1 MNPLIR
7 LAGVTKKYKTRDGEV
22 AALDGVSLEIAQGE
36 FVAITGPSGSGKSTL
51 LNILGLLDQP
61 DSGEYLCAGH
71 KTSDLDDAGLSA
83 LRGRLIGFVF
93 QSFHALQELTA
104 EENVALPLAYS
115 GVAGGNDPQECLEQ
129 VELGDRRH
137 HRPGELSGGQQQR
150 MAIARAMVN
159 KPRLILA
166 DEPTGNLDGA
176 LRDEILS
183 LFQKLNKKGITVIL
197 ITHDPVA
204 AARAGRVINIKDG
217 RISPDTGKKTVAPAP
232 AAGPLR
238 LPRPVRALTF
248 TAFKQQAGAAIACM
262 RRNKL
267 RSLLIFACFS
277 LGIGAV
283 TAVLGL
289 TGSFRNKVYSR
300 IDAIDARV
308 IEVYPSVKTARLSFE
323 DAARISGQVRNVE
336 GVSVS
341 AASWGE
347 LSAGDKKTGAA
358 VYELN
363 AYRLKVYYR
372 GEVAGRIFTED
383 AADRNAALLMRK
395 TALELFS
402 SETAALGRG
411 LDIGGKQFVVA
422 GVIDSLDFEELK
434 GANPERGVVIQLNA
448 GAGCVLADRTP
459 RLLEVKIDREENVAA
474 AAAEISML
482 FNGPVVPG
490 REVKKKFRVHSAKVF
505 LDAVRRTNNFLRIFL
520 LAVTA
525 IPILL
530 GGLAV
535 ANTMLLSVNERRAE
549 IGLRKALGAR
559 RKDILAQFLM
569 ESFILYAAGGLVG
582 AAAGAAAVYKLA
594 ALMKIDPV
602 FSASAVL
609 YGFALMGLSGL
620 LFGLWPAMK
629 AAAVNPI
636 QSLRGN

>member
-1 MNPLIR
+1 MNKLIQ

-61 DSGEYLCAGH
+61 GSGEYLCAGH

-93 QSFHALQELTA
+93 QNFHALQELTA

-115 GVAGGNDPQECLEQ
+115 GVSGGHDPLECLEQ
-129 VELGDRRH
+129 VELTDRRH

-159 KPRLILA
+159 KPRIILA
-166 DEPTGNLDGA
+166 DEPTGNLDGG

-183 LFQKLNKKGITVIL
+183 LFEKLNKKGITVIL
-197 ITHDPVA
+197 ITHDPAV
-204 AARAGRVINIKDG
+204 AARAHRVINIKDG
-217 RISPDTGKKTVAPAP
+217 RISSDDSKKSGVP
-232 AAGPLR
+232 AAAEPLR
-238 LPRPVRALTF
+238 LPRPVRIF
-248 TAFKQQAGAAIACM
+248 TLKAFKQQAGAAIACM

-289 TGSFRNKVYSR
+289 TGSFRKKVYAR
-300 IDAIDARV
+300 VDAIDSRV
-308 IEVYPSVKTARLSFE
+308 IEVYPSVKTAKLSFE
-323 DAARISGQVRNVE
+323 DAARISGQVPNVE

-341 AASWGE
+341 AAAWGE
-347 LSAGDKKTGAA
+347 LSAGEKKTEAA

-363 AYRLKVYYR
+363 PYRLRVYYR
-372 GEVAGRIFTED
+372 GEVSGRLFTEE
-383 AADRNAALLMRK
+383 AADRDAALLMRK

-402 SETAALGRG
+402 SESAALGRG
-411 LDIGGKQFVVA
+411 LNIGGKQFLVT
-422 GVIDSLDFEELK
+422 GIIDSLDFEELK
-434 GANPERGVVIQLNA
+434 GANPERGVLIQLNA
-448 GAGCVLADRTP
+448 GQGCALADRTP
-459 RLLEVKIDREENVAA
+459 KLLEVKINREENVAA
-474 AAAEISML
+474 AAGEISKL
-482 FNGPVVPG
+482 FNGAPVPG
-490 REVKKKFRVHSAKVF
+490 REVKKKFKVHSAKTF
-505 LDAVRRTNNFLRIFL
+505 LDAIRRTNNFLRIFL

-535 ANTMLLSVNERRAE
+535 ANTMLLSVGERRAE

-569 ESFILYAAGGLVG
+569 ESFLLYAAGGILG
-582 AAAGAAAVYKLA
+582 AAVGAAAVYKLA
-594 ALMKIDPV
+594 ALMKIEPA

-620 LFGLWPAMK
+620 LFGLWPALK
-629 AAAVNPI
+629 AANVNPI

>member
-1 MNPLIR
+1 M
-7 LAGVTKKYKTRDGEV
+7 TKKYKTRDGEV
-22 AALDGVSLEIAQGE
+22 AALDGVSLEIEQGE

-71 KTSDLDDAGLSA
+71 KTSGLDDAGLSA
-83 LRGRLIGFVF
+83 LRSRLIGFVF
-93 QSFHALQELTA
+93 QNFHALQELTA

-115 GVAGGNDPQECLEQ
+115 GVAGGNDPRECLEQ
-129 VELGDRRH
+129 VELADRRH

-166 DEPTGNLDGA
+166 DEPTGNLDGG

-183 LFQKLNKKGITVIL
+183 LFEKLNKKGITVIL
-197 ITHDPVA
+197 ITHDPAA
-204 AARAGRVINIKDG
+204 AARADRVINIKDG
-217 RISPDTGKKTVAPAP
+217 RISSDTGKKTGAAAP
-232 AAGPLR
+232 AAEPLR
-238 LPRPVRALTF
+238 LPRPVRTLTLK
-248 TAFKQQAGAAIACM
+248 AFKQQAGAAVACM

-289 TGSFRNKVYSR
+289 TGSFRKKIFSR
-300 IDAIDARV
+300 VDAIDTRV
-308 IEVYPSVKTARLSFE
+308 IEVLPAIKTAKLSFE
-323 DAARISGQVRNVE
+323 DAARIAGQVRNVE
-336 GVSVS
+336 SVSVS

-363 AYRLKVYYR
+363 AYRLKTYYR
-372 GEVAGRIFTED
+372 GEVAGRLFTED

-402 SETAALGRG
+402 SESAALGRG
-411 LDIGGKQFVVA
+411 LNIGGKQFLVA
-422 GVIDSLDFEELK
+422 GIIDSLDFEELK
-434 GANPERGVVIQLNA
+434 GANPERGAVIQLDA
-448 GAGCVLADRTP
+448 GKDCVLADRTP
-459 RLLEVKIDREENVAA
+459 KLLEVKIDREENVAA
-474 AAAEISML
+474 AAGEISRL
-482 FNGPVVPG
+482 FNGPPVPG
-490 REVKKKFRVHSAKVF
+490 REVKKKFKVHSAKAF
-505 LDAVRRTNNFLRIFL
+505 LDAMRRTNNFIKIFL

-535 ANTMLLSVNERRAE
+535 ANTMLLSVGERRAE

-569 ESFILYAAGGLVG
+569 ESFILYSAGGILG
-582 AAAGAAAVYKLA
+582 AAVGAAAVYKLA

-602 FSASAVL
+602 FSAGAVL

-620 LFGLWPAMK
+620 LFGLWPALK
-629 AAAVNPI
+629 AANVNPI

>member
-1 MNPLIR
+1 MNTLIQ

-51 LNILGLLDQP
+51 LNILGLLDQA
-61 DSGEYLCAGH
+61 DSGEYFCAGH

-93 QSFHALQELTA
+93 QNFHALQELTA

-115 GVAGGNDPQECLEQ
+115 GVAGGHDPLECLES
-129 VELGDRRH
+129 VELADRRH

-159 KPRLILA
+159 KPRIILA
-166 DEPTGNLDGA
+166 DEPTGNLDGV

-183 LFQKLNKKGITVIL
+183 LFEKMNKKGITVIL
-197 ITHDPVA
+197 ITHDPVV
-204 AARAGRVINIKDG
+204 AARADRVINIKDG
-217 RISPDTGKKTVAPAP
+217 RISADNSKKTGAP
-232 AAGPLR
+232 AAAEQLR
-238 LPRPVRALTF
+238 LPRSVRTF
-248 TAFKQQAGAAIACM
+248 TLKAFKQEAAAAVACM

-277 LGIGAV
+277 IGIGAV

-289 TGSFRNKVYSR
+289 TGSFRKKVFGR
-300 IDAIDARV
+300 VDAIDPLL
-308 IEVYPSVKTARLSFE
+308 IEVLPDSKTARLSFD
-323 DAARISGQVRNVE
+323 DASRIYGQVHNVE

-341 AASWGE
+341 AASWGAVA
-347 LSAGDKKTGAA
+347 AGDKKTEAA

-363 AYRLKVYYR
+363 AYRLKVYYT
-372 GEVAGRIFTED
+372 GEVAGRLFTED
-383 AADRNAALLMRK
+383 ASDRNAALLMRK

-402 SETAALGRG
+402 SEKAALGKS
-411 LDIGGKQFVVA
+411 LNIGGKQFLVT
-422 GVIDSLDFEELK
+422 GVLDSLDFEELK
-434 GANPERGVVIQLNA
+434 GANPERGVVLQLKA
-448 GAGCVLADRTP
+448 GENCGLADRTP
-459 RLLEVKIDREENVAA
+459 KLLEVKIDKAENVAA
-474 AAAEISML
+474 AAGELSRL
-482 FNGPVVPG
+482 FNGPPVPG
-490 REVKKKFRVHSAKVF
+490 RAVKKMFKVHSAKTF
-505 LDAVRRTNNFLRIFL
+505 LDAIRRTNYFFKIFF
-520 LAVTA
+520 LAVTV

-535 ANTMLLSVNERRAE
+535 ANTMLLSVGERRAE

-559 RKDILAQFLM
+559 RKDIMLQFLM
-569 ESFILYAAGGLVG
+569 ESFILYAAGGLIG
-582 AAAGAAAVYKLA
+582 AAAGVGAVYKLA
-594 ALMKIDPV
+594 ALMKIEPV
-602 FSASAVL
+602 FNPASVL
-609 YGFALMGLSGL
+609 YSFALMGLSGL
-620 LFGLWPAMK
+620 LFGLWPALK

>member
-1 MNPLIR
+1 MNKLIQ

-22 AALDGVSLEIAQGE
+22 AALDGVSLEIEQGE

-71 KTSDLDDAGLSA
+71 KTSGLDDAGLSV

-93 QSFHALQELTA
+93 QNFHALQELTA
-104 EENVALPLAYS
+104 EENVGLPLAYS
-115 GVAGGNDPQECLEQ
+115 GVSGGHDPLECLEQ
-129 VELGDRRH
+129 VELTDRRH

-150 MAIARAMVN
+150 MAIARSMVN
-159 KPRLILA
+159 KPRIILA
-166 DEPTGNLDGA
+166 DEPTGNLDGG

-183 LFQKLNKKGITVIL
+183 LFEKLNKKGITVIL
-197 ITHDPVA
+197 ITHDPAV
-204 AARAGRVINIKDG
+204 AARAHRVINIKGG
-217 RISPDTGKKTVAPAP
+217 RISSDESKRSGAPSEAE
-232 AAGPLR
+232 PLR
-238 LPRPVRALTF
+238 LPRPVRIF
-248 TAFKQQAGAAIACM
+248 TLKAFKQQTGAAIACM

-289 TGSFRNKVYSR
+289 TGSFRKKVYAR
-300 IDAIDARV
+300 VDAIDARV
-308 IEVYPSVKTARLSFE
+308 IEVYPSMKSAKLSFE
-323 DAARISGQVRNVE
+323 DAARISAQVHNVE
-336 GVSVS
+336 GISVS

-347 LSAGDKKTGAA
+347 LSAGDKKTEAA

-363 AYRLKVYYR
+363 PYRLKVYYR
-372 GEVAGRIFTED
+372 GEVAGRLFTEE
-383 AADRNAALLMRK
+383 AADRDAALLMRK

-402 SETAALGRG
+402 TESSALGGR
-411 LDIGGKQFVVA
+411 ISVGGKQFLVA
-422 GVIDSLDFEELK
+422 GIIDGLDFEELK
-434 GANPERGVVIQLNA
+434 GANPERGVLIQL
-448 GAGCVLADRTP
+448 GAGKDCVLADRTP
-459 RLLEVKIDREENVAA
+459 KLLEVKIDREENVAVA
-474 AAAEISML
+474 AGEISRL
-482 FNGPVVPG
+482 FNGAPVPG
-490 REVKKKFRVHSAKVF
+490 REVQKKFKVHSAKTF
-505 LDAVRRTNNFLRIFL
+505 LDAIRRTNNFLRIFL

-535 ANTMLLSVNERRAE
+535 ANTMLLSVGERRAE

-569 ESFILYAAGGLVG
+569 ESFILYAAGGIIG
-582 AAAGAAAVYKLA
+582 AVAGAAAVYKLA
-594 ALMKIDPV
+594 ALMKIEPA

-620 LFGLWPAMK
+620 LFGLWPALK
-629 AAAVNPI
+629 AANVNPI